1 MHTLFKY
8 QVIRLFRDKMVLIW
22 AFIFPVILSLLFMAM
37 FSGLANS
44 YAVHAINFGV
54 VTESAYN
61 KAPGLSTLIDKI
73 SDAQGEDYLID
84 TTSFSSAQ
92 EAEEAV
98 SEGSIAGYLNVDDNN
113 PVIHVTPSLSETEQ
127 TAVPIIKAVMTSY
140 IQTRDQAESLAE
152 NGKLNAQALA
162 QLQTSHISTER
173 EQITQAPSDPQVRYY
188 FSLLAFA
195 CGMGVMVSLAATQD
209 ALPDASK
216 LGARRAMAG
225 IPRWRVLASMF
236 MGSWLCTLVCLLFA
250 FYFIR
255 IVVGIN
261 FGEHVEL
268 CHIAIAAAS
277 FMSCAAGMALGT
289 FKRMASGIVSGVVCL
304 LSLFTGLYG
313 SAAMSFASTFEQNHP
328 LLASL
333 NPLWQT
339 AHCFY
344 DLLYY
349 DTLDPFFQNCAAL
362 LIMAAVFFTVALVRM
377 RRMSYARL

>member
-1 MHTLFKY
+1 MYTLFKY

-44 YAVHAINFGV
+44 YAAHAINFGV
-54 VTESAYN
+54 VADSAYD
-61 KAPGLSTLIDKI
+61 KAPGLSTLVEKI
-73 SDAQGEDYLID
+73 SDAHGENYLINA
-84 TTSFSSAQ
+84 TSFTSAQ

-98 SEGSIAGYLNVDDNN
+98 QEGSISGYLDVEEGN
-113 PVIHVTPSLSETEQ
+113 PTIHVTPSLSETEQ
-127 TAVPIIKAVMTSY
+127 TAIPIIKAVITSY
-140 IQTRDQAESLAE
+140 IQTRDQAESLAK
-152 NGKLNAQALA
+152 NGKLDAQALA
-162 QLQTSHISTER
+162 QLQTPHISTER

-209 ALPDASK
+209 AMPDASE

-225 IPRWRVLASMF
+225 VPRWRVLASIF
-236 MGSWLCTLVCLLFA
+236 MGSWLCTLVCLLVA

-289 FKRMASGIVSGVVCL
+289 FKRITGGIVSGIITL

-313 SAAMSFASTFEQNHP
+313 SAAMSFASTFEQNFP

-339 AHCFY
+339 AHGFY
-344 DLLYY
+344 SLLYY
-349 DTLDPFFQNCAAL
+349 DTLDPFFQNCAAI
-362 LIMAAVFFTVALVRM
+362 LIMAAVFFTVALIRM